1 MFSLTI
7 NQNKNKSCVIVVVSL
22 KLPKVEAR
30 DVRLSKMIS
39 VCVIGVPILWV
50 VYAVLMLLFG
60 FSLKHI
66 GLYLFWCPF
75 FSYLAVIATEAGMVD
90 LKDLKPL
97 LLRLMVKYTLL
108 KLLMLHMFDYL
119 YVFMLPFSSFFSK

>member
-1 MFSLTI
+1 MRFFMRFV
-7 NQNKNKSCVIVVVSL
+7 VIVVVVLSL

-50 VYAVLMLLFG
+50 VYAVLMLMFG

-108 KLLMLHMFDYL
+108 KLHMCDYL
-119 YVFMLPFSSFFSK
+119 YVFMLPFSSSFFSK

>member
-1 MFSLTI
+1 
-7 NQNKNKSCVIVVVSL
+7 
-22 KLPKVEAR
+22 
-30 DVRLSKMIS
+30 MIS

-50 VYAVLMLLFG
+50 VYALLMALAG

-97 LLRLMVKYTLL
+97 LLRLMVRPCLKHAMCVCTLCVS
-108 KLLMLHMFDYL
+108 
-119 YVFMLPFSSFFSK
+119 YVNEYECTA